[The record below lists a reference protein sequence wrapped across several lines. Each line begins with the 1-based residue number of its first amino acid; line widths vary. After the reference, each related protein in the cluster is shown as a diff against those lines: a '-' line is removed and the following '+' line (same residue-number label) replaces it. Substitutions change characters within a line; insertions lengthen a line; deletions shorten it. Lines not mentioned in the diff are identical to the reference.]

1 MNILMA
7 GFAQGLALSCLHAAS
22 YEHVLCC
29 YHRTSVC
36 TSVCMGSSEDNFREL
51 VLTVDCGVKLRLR
64 FHGKLTMSEQPHAAM
79 F

>member
-7 GFAQGLALSCLHAAS
+7 GFAQGLALGCLHTAS

-29 YHRTSVC
+29 YHPTSVC

-51 VLTVDCGVKLRLR
+51 VLTVDCGGQTQVKV
-64 FHGKLTMSEQPHAAM
+64 SWQAYDV
-79 F
+79 